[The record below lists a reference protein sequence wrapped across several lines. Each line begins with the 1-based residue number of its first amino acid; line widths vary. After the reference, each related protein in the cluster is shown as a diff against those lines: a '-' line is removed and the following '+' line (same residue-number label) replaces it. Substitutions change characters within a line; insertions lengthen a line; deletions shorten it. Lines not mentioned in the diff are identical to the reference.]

1 MKRWLLIGG
10 GLVLLALFV
19 LPDLGIP
26 AGQVFA
32 FLLVLLCPLMH
43 FFMMRHGGHGHG
55 HGGRDASTPPA
66 PAPTALAAREGEEPT
81 GSPR

>member
-26 AGQVFA
+26 AGQVFV

-43 FFMMRHGGHGHG
+43 FFMGHGSHGHG
-55 HGGRDASTPPA
+55 HGGGETPKPPA
-66 PAPTALAAREGEEPT
+66 PGPTPLSAPEGEET
-81 GSPR
+81 AGSPR